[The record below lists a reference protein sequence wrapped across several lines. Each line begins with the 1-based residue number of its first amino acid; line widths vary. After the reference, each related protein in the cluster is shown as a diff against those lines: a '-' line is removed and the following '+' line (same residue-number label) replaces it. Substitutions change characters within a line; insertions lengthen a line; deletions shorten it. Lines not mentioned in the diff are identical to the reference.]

1 MGDASLVSS
10 AVSRDALLVG
20 MAPEVRPAR
29 VGAALPASAVA
40 PAAAADAD
48 AGRRYVLWGALV
60 VAVGVLGAIAW
71 RVAKAGSDTR
81 SRDE

>member
-1 MGDASLVSS
+1 
-10 AVSRDALLVG
+10 VG

-29 VGAALPASAVA
+29 VGAALPVSAVA

-60 VAVGVLGAIAW
+60 IAVGVLGAIAW
-71 RVAKAGSDTR
+71 RLAKGGGETR
-81 SRDE
+81 DRDE